1 MVRDRGG
8 GPMRRRWPMISC
20 RQAQVLLSERQDR
33 ALGRLERWR
42 LQLHLTLCDW
52 CSRIARHFRF
62 LSEAVRR
69 LDR

>member
-1 MVRDRGG
+1 MIG
-8 GPMRRRWPMISC
+8 RWLKITC
-20 RQAQVLLSERQDR
+20 RQAQVLMSERQDR
-33 ALGRLERWR
+33 ALGRLEHLR
-42 LQLHLTLCDW
+42 LRLHLTACDW

>member
-1 MVRDRGG
+1 M
-8 GPMRRRWPMISC
+8 MRRWLKITC

-33 ALGRLERWR
+33 GLGPLARLR
-42 LQLHLTLCDW
+42 LRLHLTVCDW
-52 CSRIARHFRF
+52 CSRIARHFQF